1 MERITTTKSKMFQPM
16 VKQQYLRE
24 ISFSTNSP
32 VNRTMNTRLIRDKT
46 RVIYLLWSS
55 VSTIMVTMFKQMRII
70 MLISKT
76 CLVTKSKTIPWNL
89 FQKKR
94 GGSYAYFINTNLV
107 KLQTKFFHI
116 WHEMCTLLALSPK
129 SSVYSIS
136 LHV

>member
-1 MERITTTKSKMFQPM
+1 MNKSVKLYIYAHYSSQILFTCYTGGRPWGTFRLQLHFSVNKPFLPTMERITTTKSKMFQPM

-32 VNRTMNTRLIRDKT
+32 VNRIMNTRLIRDKT

-55 VSTIMVTMFKQMRII
+55 VSTIMVTILRQIRIM

-89 FQKKR
+89 F
-94 GGSYAYFINTNLV
+94 
-107 KLQTKFFHI
+107 
-116 WHEMCTLLALSPK
+116 
-129 SSVYSIS
+129 
-136 LHV
+136 